1 MFTFKIF
8 EIPDGK
14 SQNSIQIGPDS
25 LDLGDVT
32 LKEGQVDI
40 SFDKNQRFIRAELEI
55 EATLELI
62 CDRSLELFDYKV
74 ERPYQILFKFDQVE
88 ELEDENGAIRTID
101 HQRNELSI
109 KQDVL
114 DTLLVHLPVKK
125 LHPRFLDEDGNPKEF
140 VAESYGEA
148 EDEDEDTID
157 PRWEALK
164 DLKNK

>member
-14 SQNSIQIGPDS
+14 SQNSIQIQPDS

-32 LKEGQVDI
+32 LKDGKVEID
-40 SFDKNQRFIRAELEI
+40 FDKNPRFIRAELDI

-62 CDRSLELFDYKV
+62 CDRSLESFDYKV
-74 ERPYQILFKFDQVE
+74 NRPYDILFKFDQVE
-88 ELEDENGAIRTID
+88 ESEDENGAVRSID
-101 HQRNELSI
+101 HQKNELSI
-109 KQDVL
+109 EQDVL

-140 VAESYGEA
+140 VAESFGEA
-148 EDEDEDTID
+148 DEEEKDAID

-164 DLKNK
+164 DLKKK

>member
-14 SQNSIQIGPDS
+14 SQKSIQITPGS
-25 LDLGDVT
+25 LDLGDVS
-32 LKEGQVDI
+32 LKQGNVEI
-40 SFDKNQRFIRAELEI
+40 NFDKNPRFIRAELDI
-55 EATLELI
+55 KATLELI
-62 CDRSLELFDYKV
+62 CDRSLEPFDYEV
-74 ERPYQILFKFDQVE
+74 ERPYEILFKFDETE
-88 ELEDENGAIRTID
+88 ESEDNRGAIRTID
-101 HQRNELSI
+101 HQRNEISI
-109 KQDVL
+109 EQDVL

-140 VAESYGEA
+140 VAESFGETDDDE
-148 EDEDEDTID
+148 EDAID